1 MSKTLR
7 LLIPLALCFVL
18 IFSMA
23 VPAFAQRVHVVKYG
37 ETLSTIAYGYGT
49 TWQAIA
55 AANSIVNPSRIY
67 AGQVLVIPAPGT
79 IPGGGIG
86 GTRYTV
92 RFGDTLSGIAARY
105 GVTLNALYAVN
116 PGVQGTI
123 LYVGTVLNIPTG
135 GVVTPLPGTPPVGG
149 RWHYIQPGQNMFQIA
164 RLYGRD
170 IYDIARANRLLNLNL
185 IFAGTWLR
193 IP

>member
-1 MSKTLR
+1 MFR
-7 LLIPLALCFVL
+7 LARILIPLTLVVVL
-18 IFSMA
+18 VFSLT
-23 VPAFAQRVHVVKYG
+23 VPALAQRVHVVKYG
-37 ETLSTIAYGYGT
+37 ETLSTIASGYGT

-55 AANSIVNPSRIY
+55 AANAIVNPSRIY
-67 AGQVLVIPAPGT
+67 AGQVLVIPAGGT

-86 GTRYTV
+86 GTHYTV
-92 RFGDTLSGIAARY
+92 RYGDTLSGIAARY
-105 GVTLNALYAVN
+105 GVTLAALYAAN

-123 LYVGTVLNIPTG
+123 LYAGTVLTIPTG
-135 GVVTPLPGTPPVGG
+135 GVIVNPPVGG
-149 RWHYIQPGQNMFQIA
+149 RWHYIQPGQTMFQIA

-170 IYDIARANRLLNLNL
+170 VWDIARANRLLNLNL